1 MIRTPTLR
9 SERLTL
15 RPLAPD
21 DMPAVRTL
29 AGDRRVAEMT
39 LLPHP
44 FEGAAADEWLRTRME
59 GAREGRSETFSVML
73 QEDGPTLIG
82 HAGLVL
88 DRANEKAELHY
99 WIGVPFWGNG
109 YATEAAQ
116 ELLRHAFE
124 NLRVKR
130 VHADHFARNPASGRV
145 LQKIGMKQEGFLE
158 RTSRG
163 GDASRTWW
171 FTESWSKNGPKNTPE
186 GVRPT
191 CVHSSATPCGVRL
204 HQMRSRPALQRPR
217 QRSVSGAFERLQQG
231 LSSALTITASAAS
244 SASARNSAS

>member
-1 MIRTPTLR
+1 
-9 SERLTL
+9 
-15 RPLAPD
+15 
-21 DMPAVRTL
+21 MPAVRTL

-88 DRANEKAELHY
+88 DRAHEKAELHY

-145 LQKIGMKQEGFLE
+145 LQKIGMKQEGFLRKDFKRWGRFE
-158 RTSRG
+158 DLVVYGILVEEWSQKHPRRG
-163 GDASRTWW
+163 TAD
-171 FTESWSKNGPKNTPE
+171 
-186 GVRPT
+186 
-191 CVHSSATPCGVRL
+191 
-204 HQMRSRPALQRPR
+204 MR
-217 QRSVSGAFERLQQG
+217 AF
-231 LSSALTITASAAS
+231 
-244 SASARNSAS
+244 